1 MRNISKIFTVI
12 YAGVIPII
20 LCVVYLF
27 NVAKYFLYDEYIAS
41 SLSFIFQ
48 LDLVVL
54 LSALVLSVSNNYC
67 RYHSMMIISLSYCCI
82 LSLIHDKFLT
92 LFGDYLVYNLIILSL
107 TMFSLI
113 MLIVVFVHIARQIKK
128 HIHKLKLLY
137 YGIQQRI
144 FRCYRRNS

>member
-1 MRNISKIFTVI
+1 MTYKILSVLL
-12 YAGVIPII
+12 AGVIPI
-20 LCVVYLF
+20 LMVLYNLFDVTYLLVF
-27 NVAKYFLYDEYIAS
+27 DRYYYG
-41 SLSFIFQ
+41 IFSG
-48 LDLVVL
+48 LIDPNLIYCL
-54 LSALVLSVSNNYC
+54 FALVLSISNNYC
-67 RYHSMMIISLSYCCI
+67 RYHSMMILSLSACCI

-113 MLIVVFVHIARQIKK
+113 MLIVVFVHIAKQIKK